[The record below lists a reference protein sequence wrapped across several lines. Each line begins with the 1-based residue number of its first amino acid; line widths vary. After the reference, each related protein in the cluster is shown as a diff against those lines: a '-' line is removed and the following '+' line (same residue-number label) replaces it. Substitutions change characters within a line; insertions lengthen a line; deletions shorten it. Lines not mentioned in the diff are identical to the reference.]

1 MQEVRNQ
8 EEKEE
13 EEQEEQEGEGVGTGR
28 GREEGSTQGEAGMC
42 KLKEQAFFPSTRRP
56 DILLLTF
63 SC

>member
-13 EEQEEQEGEGVGTGR
+13 EEKEEQEGEGVGTGR

-42 KLKEQAFFPSTRRP
+42 KLKEQAFFPST
-56 DILLLTF
+56 
-63 SC
+63 